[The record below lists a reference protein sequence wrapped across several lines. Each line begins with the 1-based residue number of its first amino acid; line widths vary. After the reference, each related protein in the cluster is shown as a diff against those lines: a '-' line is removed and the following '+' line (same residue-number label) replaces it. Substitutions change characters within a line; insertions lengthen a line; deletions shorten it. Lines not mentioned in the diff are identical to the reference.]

1 MLLVQATGGLAPLVW
16 AKGSRRLSATW
27 GLLCDLQVAGMD
39 IDSLLRGQR
48 EKCGLPPLGACE
60 WAPPAAP
67 VTSGVGKIRGHC
79 NQATHVIALTPLG
92 IQPPCSCHCQM
103 LWAAPTCLIT
113 VHSQD
118 PTIRISWYSTSCTG

>member
-67 VTSGVGKIRGHC
+67 VISGISKKKRAHC
-79 NQATHVIALTPLG
+79 NRAPPTVAHTPLG
-92 IQPPCSCHCQM
+92 AHPPWLLPLPNALGSTQM
-103 LWAAPTCLIT
+103 LDHYPFPRPCN
-113 VHSQD
+113 
-118 PTIRISWYSTSCTG
+118 